1 MSGPTTAP
9 ALIRR
14 KSRATRS
21 DTLVII
27 PAFNEEASLPGVI
40 ADLTK
45 FAPQL
50 DVLVVVDGATD
61 ATAEVAYV
69 SGATVA
75 TLPFNLGIGGALR
88 TGFAYAR
95 AHGYERCIQFDADGQ
110 HDAREIPH
118 LLDALNSGFDMVI
131 GSRFA
136 QGGSYD
142 AGRTRRG
149 AMGMLRLLMYILAG
163 QSFTDTSSGFRGFS
177 RPVIE
182 FFARSYPLDY
192 MESVE
197 SLLLACYANFRVGE
211 VATTMH
217 ERTGGKPSNRRV
229 RLIYHYVRLMIVLV
243 ASASPSGRHSTG
255 ARS

>member
-1 MSGPTTAP
+1 MTATP
-9 ALIRR
+9 SIRR
-14 KSRATRS
+14 ANLAPRS
-21 DTLVII
+21 NTLVII
-27 PAFNEEASLPGVI
+27 PAYNEEESLPGVI
-40 ADLTK
+40 ADLK
-45 FAPQL
+45 QFAPTL

-61 ATAEVAYV
+61 ATAEVAYAH
-69 SGATVA
+69 GATVA

-95 AHGYERCIQFDADGQ
+95 AHGYERCIQFDGDGQ
-110 HDAREIPH
+110 HDAREIGH
-118 LLDALNSGFDMVI
+118 LLDALDSGFDMVI

-136 QGGSYD
+136 GAGEYD

-149 AMGMLRLLMYILAG
+149 AMGMLRLLLYILAG
-163 QSFTDTSSGFRGFS
+163 QRFSDTSSGFRAFS

-211 VATTMH
+211 VPTAMH
-217 ERTGGKPSNRRV
+217 QRTGGAPSNRRF

-243 ASASPSGRHSTG
+243 VSASRSRRQPTG
-255 ARS
+255 TRG